1 MNHSVLMVISRRA
14 AIRIA
19 IEISLLVLMASAERT
34 QAGWTTLDKPGAS
47 GTVAYGIDG
56 SNIVGYYWG
65 ATYYYSFLYD
75 GSTWTT
81 LGMPGPFG
89 LGPITA
95 CGIDGSNIVGYYGDD
110 SGWHGF
116 LYDGLTWTTL
126 DMPGAVG
133 TTWAYGI
140 DGSNIVGYCWDGS
153 GYHGFIYTI
162 PAPGAILLGSIG
174 LGLVGWLKRRRT
186 I

>member
-34 QAGWTTLDKPGAS
+34 LAGWTTLDKPGAT
-47 GTVAYGIDG
+47 GTVACGIDGSNIVGYCRGATYYYSFLYNGSTWTILDMPDPLVVEPITAYGIDG
-56 SNIVGYYWG
+56 SNIVGYYG
-65 ATYYYSFLYD
+65 DASGSHGFLYD

-81 LGMPGPFG
+81 L
-89 LGPITA
+89 
-95 CGIDGSNIVGYYGDD
+95 
-110 SGWHGF
+110 
-116 LYDGLTWTTL
+116 
-126 DMPGAVG
+126 DMPGTLG

-140 DGSNIVGYCWDGS
+140 DGSNIVGYYWDGH
-153 GYHGFIYTI
+153 GYRGFIYAI